1 MEKTKNNFYKFLL
14 LWVGEFISSIGGGM
28 TSFGLGV
35 YVFSKTGSATAMT
48 MVTLVGFLPTILLGA
63 PAGVL
68 ADRYDRRL
76 LMMLGDGLSGLGVL
90 FIFLC
95 MLQGNAA
102 LWQICL
108 GVGISAVFSSLM
120 APAYRAT
127 VTDLLT
133 KEEYAKA
140 SGLVSLADSARYL
153 ISPVLAGILLAVSDM
168 KLILGIDIATFFV
181 TVAVTAVVKKG
192 LVTKKKLDELP
203 DEWASYILQLAQ
215 QSRKQE
221 EVSGFT
227 QALKEGW
234 QAITIKKGVLN
245 LVLLASVMTCF
256 MGFMQVLCEPMILSF
271 CDSKTLGIA
280 ETICACGMLVSSL
293 ILGMKGAKGSYV
305 RMLWLALFGAGIAM
319 AACGVVE
326 NIVLIC
332 IAGFLFFAM
341 LPFANTALDYLTRT
355 NIPVNLQ
362 GRAWGL
368 IGVISQLGYIVA
380 YVLAGVCADGIGKKM
395 QIGVGRGAAVVII
408 IAGILLSVTALF
420 IINNQKIRE
429 LERGDVSESENNFS

>member
-48 MVTLVGFLPTILLGA
+48 LVTLVGFLPTILLGA

-192 LVTKKKLDELP
+192 LVTKK
-203 DEWASYILQLAQ
+203 
-215 QSRKQE
+215 QE

-293 ILGMKGAKGSYV
+293 MLGMKGAKGSYV

-319 AACGVVE
+319 AACGVAE

-380 YVLAGVCADGIGKKM
+380 YVLAGVFADGIGKKM

>member
-48 MVTLVGFLPTILLGA
+48 LVTLVGFLPTILLGA

-90 FIFLC
+90 FIFIC

-181 TVAVTAVVKKG
+181 TVAVTAIVKKG
-192 LVTKKKLDELP
+192 LVTK
-203 DEWASYILQLAQ
+203 
-215 QSRKQE
+215 KQE

-341 LPFANTALDYLTRT
+341 LSFANTALDYLTRT

>member
-192 LVTKKKLDELP
+192 LVTK
-203 DEWASYILQLAQ
+203 
-215 QSRKQE
+215 KQE

>member
-95 MLQGNAA
+95 MLHGNAA

-192 LVTKKKLDELP
+192 LVTKK
-203 DEWASYILQLAQ
+203 
-215 QSRKQE
+215 QE

-293 ILGMKGAKGSYV
+293 MLGMKGAKGSYV

-319 AACGVVE
+319 AACGVAE

-380 YVLAGVCADGIGKKM
+380 YVLAGVFADGIGKKM

>member
-48 MVTLVGFLPTILLGA
+48 LVTLVGFLPTILLGA

-90 FIFLC
+90 FIFIC

-181 TVAVTAVVKKG
+181 TVAVTAIVKKG
-192 LVTKKKLDELP
+192 LVTK
-203 DEWASYILQLAQ
+203 
-215 QSRKQE
+215 KQE

-319 AACGVVE
+319 AACGVAE

>member
-192 LVTKKKLDELP
+192 LVTKK
-203 DEWASYILQLAQ
+203 
-215 QSRKQE
+215 QE

-319 AACGVVE
+319 AACGVAE

>member
-1 MEKTKNNFYKFLL
+1 
-14 LWVGEFISSIGGGM
+14 M

-192 LVTKKKLDELP
+192 LVTKK
-203 DEWASYILQLAQ
+203 
-215 QSRKQE
+215 QE

-293 ILGMKGAKGSYV
+293 MLGMKGAKGSYV

-319 AACGVVE
+319 AACGVAE

>member
-1 MEKTKNNFYKFLL
+1 
-14 LWVGEFISSIGGGM
+14 M

-192 LVTKKKLDELP
+192 LVTKK
-203 DEWASYILQLAQ
+203 
-215 QSRKQE
+215 QE

-293 ILGMKGAKGSYV
+293 MLGMKGAKGSYV

>member
-35 YVFSKTGSATAMT
+35 YVFSKTGSATAMIL
-48 MVTLVGFLPTILLGA
+48 VTLVGFLPTILLGA

-90 FIFLC
+90 FIFIC

-181 TVAVTAVVKKG
+181 TVAVTAIVKKG
-192 LVTKKKLDELP
+192 LVTK
-203 DEWASYILQLAQ
+203 
-215 QSRKQE
+215 KQE

-293 ILGMKGAKGSYV
+293 MLGMKGAKGSYV

-319 AACGVVE
+319 AACGVAE

>member
-48 MVTLVGFLPTILLGA
+48 LVTLVGFLPTILLGA

-76 LMMLGDGLSGLGVL
+76 LMMLGDGLSSLGVL
-90 FIFLC
+90 FIFIC

-192 LVTKKKLDELP
+192 LVTKK
-203 DEWASYILQLAQ
+203 
-215 QSRKQE
+215 QE

-293 ILGMKGAKGSYV
+293 MLGMKGAKGSYV

-319 AACGVVE
+319 AACGVAE

>member
-1 MEKTKNNFYKFLL
+1 MEKTQNNFFKFLL

-181 TVAVTAVVKKG
+181 TVVVTAVVKKG
-192 LVTKKKLDELP
+192 LVTK
-203 DEWASYILQLAQ
+203 
-215 QSRKQE
+215 KQE

-234 QAITIKKGVLN
+234 QAITMKKGVLN

-280 ETICACGMLVSSL
+280 ETICASGMLVSSL
-293 ILGMKGAKGSYV
+293 MIGMKGAKGSYV
-305 RMLWLALFGAGIAM
+305 RMLWMALFGAGIAM
-319 AACGVVE
+319 AACGVAE
-326 NIVLIC
+326 NIILIC

-355 NIPVNLQ
+355 NIPANLQ

-380 YVLAGVCADGIGKKM
+380 YVLAGVFADGIGKKM
-395 QIGVGRGAAVVII
+395 QIGVGRGAAVVIM
-408 IAGILLSVTALF
+408 IAGILLAVTALF

-429 LERGDVSESENNFS
+429 LERRNVRESENNFS

>member
-48 MVTLVGFLPTILLGA
+48 LVTLVGFLPTILLGA

-181 TVAVTAVVKKG
+181 TVAVTAIVKKG
-192 LVTKKKLDELP
+192 LVTK
-203 DEWASYILQLAQ
+203 
-215 QSRKQE
+215 KQE

>member
-1 MEKTKNNFYKFLL
+1 MEKTQNNFFKFLL

-181 TVAVTAVVKKG
+181 TVVVTAVVKKG
-192 LVTKKKLDELP
+192 LVTK
-203 DEWASYILQLAQ
+203 
-215 QSRKQE
+215 KQE

-234 QAITIKKGVLN
+234 QAITMKKGVLN

-293 ILGMKGAKGSYV
+293 MIGMKGAKGSYV
-305 RMLWLALFGAGIAM
+305 RMLWMALFGAGIAM
-319 AACGVVE
+319 AACGVAE
-326 NIVLIC
+326 NIILIC

-355 NIPVNLQ
+355 NIPANLQ

-380 YVLAGVCADGIGKKM
+380 YVLAGVFADGIGKKM
-395 QIGVGRGAAVVII
+395 QIGVGRGAAVVIM
-408 IAGILLSVTALF
+408 IAGILLAVTALF

-429 LERGDVSESENNFS
+429 LERRNVRESENNFS

>member
-90 FIFLC
+90 FIFIC

-192 LVTKKKLDELP
+192 LVTKK
-203 DEWASYILQLAQ
+203 
-215 QSRKQE
+215 QE

-293 ILGMKGAKGSYV
+293 MLGMKGAKGSYV

-319 AACGVVE
+319 AACGVAE

-380 YVLAGVCADGIGKKM
+380 YVLAGVFADGIGKKM

>member
-192 LVTKKKLDELP
+192 LVTKK
-203 DEWASYILQLAQ
+203 
-215 QSRKQE
+215 QE

-380 YVLAGVCADGIGKKM
+380 YVLAGVFADGIGKKM

>member
-48 MVTLVGFLPTILLGA
+48 LVTLVGFLPTILLGA

-76 LMMLGDGLSGLGVL
+76 LMMLGDELSSLGVL
-90 FIFLC
+90 FIFIC

-153 ISPVLAGILLAVSDM
+153 ISPVLAGILL
-168 KLILGIDIATFFV
+168 
-181 TVAVTAVVKKG
+181 
-192 LVTKKKLDELP
+192 
-203 DEWASYILQLAQ
+203 
-215 QSRKQE
+215 
-221 EVSGFT
+221 
-227 QALKEGW
+227 
-234 QAITIKKGVLN
+234 
-245 LVLLASVMTCF
+245 
-256 MGFMQVLCEPMILSF
+256 
-271 CDSKTLGIA
+271 
-280 ETICACGMLVSSL
+280 
-293 ILGMKGAKGSYV
+293 
-305 RMLWLALFGAGIAM
+305 
-319 AACGVVE
+319 
-326 NIVLIC
+326 
-332 IAGFLFFAM
+332 
-341 LPFANTALDYLTRT
+341 
-355 NIPVNLQ
+355 
-362 GRAWGL
+362 
-368 IGVISQLGYIVA
+368 
-380 YVLAGVCADGIGKKM
+380 
-395 QIGVGRGAAVVII
+395 
-408 IAGILLSVTALF
+408 SVTALF

>member
-48 MVTLVGFLPTILLGA
+48 LVTLVGFLPTILLGA

-181 TVAVTAVVKKG
+181 TVAVTAIVKKG
-192 LVTKKKLDELP
+192 LVTK
-203 DEWASYILQLAQ
+203 
-215 QSRKQE
+215 KQE

-380 YVLAGVCADGIGKKM
+380 YVLAGVFADGIGKKM

>member
-192 LVTKKKLDELP
+192 LVTKK
-203 DEWASYILQLAQ
+203 
-215 QSRKQE
+215 QE

-293 ILGMKGAKGSYV
+293 MLGMKGAKGSYV

-319 AACGVVE
+319 AACGVAE

>member
-192 LVTKKKLDELP
+192 LVTKK
-203 DEWASYILQLAQ
+203 
-215 QSRKQE
+215 QE

-293 ILGMKGAKGSYV
+293 MLGMKGAKGSYV

-319 AACGVVE
+319 AACGVAE

-341 LPFANTALDYLTRT
+341 LPFANTALDYLTRK

-380 YVLAGVCADGIGKKM
+380 YVLAGVFADGIGKKM

>member
-1 MEKTKNNFYKFLL
+1 
-14 LWVGEFISSIGGGM
+14 M

-48 MVTLVGFLPTILLGA
+48 LVTLVGFLPTILLGA

-90 FIFLC
+90 FIFIC

-181 TVAVTAVVKKG
+181 TVAVTAIVKKG
-192 LVTKKKLDELP
+192 LVTK
-203 DEWASYILQLAQ
+203 
-215 QSRKQE
+215 KQE

>member
-95 MLQGNAA
+95 MLHGNAA

-192 LVTKKKLDELP
+192 LVTKK
-203 DEWASYILQLAQ
+203 
-215 QSRKQE
+215 QE

-227 QALKEGW
+227 QALREGW

-293 ILGMKGAKGSYV
+293 MLGMKGAKGSYV

>member
-192 LVTKKKLDELP
+192 LVTKK
-203 DEWASYILQLAQ
+203 
-215 QSRKQE
+215 QE

-293 ILGMKGAKGSYV
+293 MLGMKGAKGSYV

-319 AACGVVE
+319 AACGVAE

-380 YVLAGVCADGIGKKM
+380 YVLAGVFADGIGKKM

>member
-192 LVTKKKLDELP
+192 LVTKK
-203 DEWASYILQLAQ
+203 
-215 QSRKQE
+215 QE

-341 LPFANTALDYLTRT
+341 LPFANTAHDYLTRT

>member
-48 MVTLVGFLPTILLGA
+48 LVTLVGFLPTILLGA

-90 FIFLC
+90 FIFIC

-181 TVAVTAVVKKG
+181 TVAVTAIVKKG
-192 LVTKKKLDELP
+192 LVTK
-203 DEWASYILQLAQ
+203 
-215 QSRKQE
+215 KQE

>member
-90 FIFLC
+90 FIFIC

-181 TVAVTAVVKKG
+181 TVAVTAIVKKG
-192 LVTKKKLDELP
+192 LVTK
-203 DEWASYILQLAQ
+203 
-215 QSRKQE
+215 KQE

>member
-1 MEKTKNNFYKFLL
+1 
-14 LWVGEFISSIGGGM
+14 M

-192 LVTKKKLDELP
+192 LVTKK
-203 DEWASYILQLAQ
+203 
-215 QSRKQE
+215 QE

-293 ILGMKGAKGSYV
+293 MLGMKGAKGSYV

-319 AACGVVE
+319 AACGVAE

-380 YVLAGVCADGIGKKM
+380 YVLAGVFADGIGKKM

>member
-48 MVTLVGFLPTILLGA
+48 LVTLVGFLPTILLGA

-90 FIFLC
+90 FIFIC

-181 TVAVTAVVKKG
+181 TVAVTAIVKKG
-192 LVTKKKLDELP
+192 LVTK
-203 DEWASYILQLAQ
+203 
-215 QSRKQE
+215 KQE

-380 YVLAGVCADGIGKKM
+380 YVLAGVFADGIGKKM

>member
-48 MVTLVGFLPTILLGA
+48 LVTLVGFLPTILLGA

-192 LVTKKKLDELP
+192 LVTKK
-203 DEWASYILQLAQ
+203 
-215 QSRKQE
+215 QE

-293 ILGMKGAKGSYV
+293 MLGMKGAKGSYV

-319 AACGVVE
+319 AACGVAE

>member
-48 MVTLVGFLPTILLGA
+48 LVTLVGFLPTILLGA

-90 FIFLC
+90 FIFIC

-192 LVTKKKLDELP
+192 LVTKK
-203 DEWASYILQLAQ
+203 
-215 QSRKQE
+215 QE

-293 ILGMKGAKGSYV
+293 MLGMKGAKGSYV

-319 AACGVVE
+319 AACGVAE

>member
-76 LMMLGDGLSGLGVL
+76 LMMLGDGLSGLEVL

-192 LVTKKKLDELP
+192 LVTKK
-203 DEWASYILQLAQ
+203 
-215 QSRKQE
+215 QE

-293 ILGMKGAKGSYV
+293 MLGMKGAKGSYV

-319 AACGVVE
+319 AACGVAE

-380 YVLAGVCADGIGKKM
+380 YVLAGVFADGIGKKM

>member
-192 LVTKKKLDELP
+192 LVTKK
-203 DEWASYILQLAQ
+203 
-215 QSRKQE
+215 QE

-293 ILGMKGAKGSYV
+293 MLGMKGAKGSYV

>member
-1 MEKTKNNFYKFLL
+1 
-14 LWVGEFISSIGGGM
+14 M

-48 MVTLVGFLPTILLGA
+48 LVTLVGFLPTILLGA

-76 LMMLGDGLSGLGVL
+76 LMMLGDGLSSLGVL
-90 FIFLC
+90 FIFIC

-181 TVAVTAVVKKG
+181 TVAVTAIVKKG
-192 LVTKKKLDELP
+192 LVTK
-203 DEWASYILQLAQ
+203 
-215 QSRKQE
+215 KQE

-293 ILGMKGAKGSYV
+293 MLGMKGAKGSYV

-319 AACGVVE
+319 AACGVAE

>member
-192 LVTKKKLDELP
+192 LVTKK
-203 DEWASYILQLAQ
+203 
-215 QSRKQE
+215 QE

-293 ILGMKGAKGSYV
+293 MLGMKGAKGSYV

-380 YVLAGVCADGIGKKM
+380 YVLAGVFADGIGKKM

>member
-1 MEKTKNNFYKFLL
+1 MEKTQNNFFKFLL

-181 TVAVTAVVKKG
+181 TVVVTAVVKKG
-192 LVTKKKLDELP
+192 LVTK
-203 DEWASYILQLAQ
+203 
-215 QSRKQE
+215 KQE

-234 QAITIKKGVLN
+234 QAITMKKGVLN

-293 ILGMKGAKGSYV
+293 MIGMKGAKGSYV
-305 RMLWLALFGAGIAM
+305 RMLWMALFGAGIAM
-319 AACGVVE
+319 AACGVAE
-326 NIVLIC
+326 NIILIC

-355 NIPVNLQ
+355 NIPANLQ

-380 YVLAGVCADGIGKKM
+380 YVLAGVFADGIGKKM
-395 QIGVGRGAAVVII
+395 QIGVGRGAAVVIM
-408 IAGILLSVTALF
+408 IAGILLAVTALF

-429 LERGDVSESENNFS
+429 LERRDVRESENNFS

>member
-48 MVTLVGFLPTILLGA
+48 LVTLVGFLPTILLGA

-168 KLILGIDIATFFV
+168 KLILGIDITTFFV

-192 LVTKKKLDELP
+192 LVTK
-203 DEWASYILQLAQ
+203 
-215 QSRKQE
+215 KQE

-293 ILGMKGAKGSYV
+293 MLGMKGAKGSYV

-319 AACGVVE
+319 AACGVAE

-380 YVLAGVCADGIGKKM
+380 YVLAGVFADGIGKKM

>member
-192 LVTKKKLDELP
+192 LVTKK
-203 DEWASYILQLAQ
+203 
-215 QSRKQE
+215 QE

-319 AACGVVE
+319 AACGVAE

-380 YVLAGVCADGIGKKM
+380 YVLAGVFADGIGKKM